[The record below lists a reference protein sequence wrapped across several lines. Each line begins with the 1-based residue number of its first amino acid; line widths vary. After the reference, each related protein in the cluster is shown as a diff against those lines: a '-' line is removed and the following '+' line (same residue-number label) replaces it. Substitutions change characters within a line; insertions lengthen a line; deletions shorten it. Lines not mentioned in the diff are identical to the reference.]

1 MYINI
6 DLQLFAGEKTEK
18 ATPKKR
24 QDARRKGQVFQSRE
38 INSAATLMVSMVF
51 IKVLGKYIFRFMY
64 EPLIFFER
72 YFYEDIDL
80 QLGYR
85 LFIFGIMFLLKGSF
99 IIAMANFMVAFIS
112 SWAQVGNLFTTETL
126 RPKFDRLNPI
136 EGFKRL
142 FSMRSIFEFLKSFLK
157 LLILS
162 TISYNYMKAHIK
174 EFMKAAELEKFQFS
188 YILFS
193 SAVNMGIMLASVL
206 LVLSIFDYLFQWY
219 QHDKQL
225 KMSKQE
231 IKEEYKQ
238 MEGSPEIKSKIK
250 EKQRQSAMKRMMQD
264 VAKADVI
271 ITNPTH
277 YAVGLKYDDGV
288 SDAPYVIV
296 KGKNMVALKIRE
308 KAREHN
314 IEIVENKPLARKLY
328 AVLEIGDSI
337 PAEFY
342 EIVAEILAHVYS
354 KDRERKSV
362 GKI

>member
-85 LFIFGIMFLLKGSF
+85 LFIFGIMFLLKGTF
-99 IIAMANFMVAFIS
+99 IIAIANFIVAFIS

-142 FSMRSIFEFLKSFLK
+142 FSMRSIFEFSKSFLK

-162 TISYNYMKAHIK
+162 TVSYLYIKSHIK

-188 YILFS
+188 YILFN

-206 LVLSIFDYLFQWY
+206 LALSIFDYLFQWF
-219 QHDKQL
+219 QHEKQL

-288 SDAPYVIV
+288 TDAPYVIV
-296 KGKNMVALKIRE
+296 KGKNMVALKIKE